1 MKLQAI
7 SICAVGLAIA
17 ISAPAAAQMAKD
29 AMPADAMKMT
39 PAEMKTMKSCQK
51 MSHAAMM
58 KSKKCSA
65 MMKMHPDMMKGDD
78 AMMMKK

>member
-1 MKLQAI
+1 MKLHTL
-7 SICAVGLAIA
+7 SICVIGLTIA
-17 ISAPAAAQMAKD
+17 ANAPAAAQMAKD
-29 AMPADAMKMT
+29 SMPADSMKMS
-39 PAEMKTMKSCQK
+39 PSEMKTMKSCQK

-78 AMMMKK
+78 AMMKK

>member
-1 MKLQAI
+1 MKLLSLSVCAI
-7 SICAVGLAIA
+7 GLAFA
-17 ISAPAAAQMAKD
+17 MNAPAAAQMAKD
-29 AMPADAMKMT
+29 AMAADSMKMS
-39 PAEMKTMKSCQK
+39 PSEMKTMKSCQK

-78 AMMMKK
+78 AMMKK

>member
-1 MKLQAI
+1 MNFRSL
-7 SICAVGLAIA
+7 SICAVGLTIAIA
-17 ISAPAAAQMAKD
+17 APAAAQMAKD
-29 AMPADAMKMT
+29 AMPADSMKMS
-39 PAEMKTMKSCQK
+39 PSEMKTMKSCQK

-78 AMMMKK
+78 AMMKK

>member
-1 MKLQAI
+1 MI
-7 SICAVGLAIA
+7 VRSFSICAVGLAIA
-17 ISAPAAAQMAKD
+17 IAAPAAAQMSKD
-29 AMPADAMKMT
+29 ATPSDSMKMS

-65 MMKMHPDMMKGDD
+65 MMKMYPDMMKGDD
-78 AMMMKK
+78 AMMKK